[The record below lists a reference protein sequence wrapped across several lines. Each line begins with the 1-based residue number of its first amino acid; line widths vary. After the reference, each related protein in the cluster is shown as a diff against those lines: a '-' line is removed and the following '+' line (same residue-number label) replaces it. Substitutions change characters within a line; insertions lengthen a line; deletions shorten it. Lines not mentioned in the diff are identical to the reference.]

1 MKKGYI
7 VKHRRRR
14 EQKTDYRKRLK
25 LLKSG
30 KIRVV
35 VRKSVKNIRVQFV
48 KWNGK
53 GDETIVQAFSK
64 ELAKYGWGHY
74 CGNVPAAYLTGLLA
88 GLKAKKAGIQEGI
101 LDIGLQ
107 TSTKGGR
114 IYAAL
119 KGVLDAGIH
128 VPHSE
133 DILPSEDRIY
143 GKHISEEMENRV
155 KEVAE
160 KIRGAFDGMGS

>member
-1 MKKGYI
+1 MKKGY
-7 VKHRRRR
+7 VVPHRRRR
-14 EQKTDYRKRLK
+14 EKRTNYRKRLK

-35 VRKSVKNIRVQFV
+35 VRKSLKHMRVQFI
-48 KWNGK
+48 KYNEK

-64 ELAKYGWGHY
+64 ELVKYGWKHY
-74 CGNVPAAYLTGLLA
+74 CGNVPAAYLTGFLA
-88 GLKAKKAGIQEGI
+88 ALKAKKAGINEGI

-107 TSTKGGR
+107 CSTRGGR

-128 VPHSE
+128 VPHSPE
-133 DILPSEDRIY
+133 ILPSEDRIF
-143 GKHISEEMENRV
+143 GKHISPEMEKDV
-155 KEVAE
+155 KDVAE
-160 KIRGAFDGMGS
+160 KIRGVFK

>member
-1 MKKGYI
+1 MKKGYV

-14 EQKTDYRKRLK
+14 EKKTNYRKRLA

-30 KIRVV
+30 KVRVV
-35 VRKSVKNIRVQFV
+35 VRKSVKHMRVQFV
-48 KWNGK
+48 KYDEK
-53 GDETIVQAFSK
+53 GDKTIVQTFSK
-64 ELAKYGWGHY
+64 ELAKYGWNHY

-88 GLKAKKAGIQEGI
+88 GLKAKKSGIKEGI

-107 TSTKGGR
+107 TSTKGSR

-133 DILPSEDRIY
+133 EILPSEDRIY
-143 GKHISEEMENRV
+143 GKHISDEMESKV
-155 KEVAE
+155 KETIE
-160 KIRGAFDGMGS
+160 KIRGAFNGMGS

>member
-1 MKKGYI
+1 MKKGY
-7 VKHRRRR
+7 VVPHRRRR
-14 EQKTDYRKRLK
+14 EKRTNYRKRLK

-35 VRKSVKNIRVQFV
+35 VRKSLKHMRVQFI
-48 KWNGK
+48 KYNEK

-64 ELAKYGWGHY
+64 ELVKYGWKHY

-88 GLKAKKAGIQEGI
+88 GLKAKKAGITEGI

-107 TSTKGGR
+107 HSTKGGR

-128 VPHSE
+128 VPHSSE
-133 DILPSEDRIY
+133 ILPSEDRIF
-143 GKHISEEMENRV
+143 GKHISPEMEKDIKDV
-155 KEVAE
+155 VE
-160 KIRGAFDGMGS
+160 KIRGVFK